1 MEQKDARILEESKQ
15 VSLKES
21 FEVGSGDLMKG
32 LKMMRNWLI
41 QCLTEE
47 PWKEPI
53 SGQLQV
59 G

>member
-1 MEQKDARILEESKQ
+1 MGHKDAWILEESKR

-21 FEVGSGDLMKG
+21 FEVGSGDLMKEV
-32 LKMMRNWLI
+32 KMMRNWFI

>member
-1 MEQKDARILEESKQ
+1 MEQKNARILEESKW

-21 FEVGSGDLMKG
+21 FEVGSDDLMKEV
-32 LKMMRNWLI
+32 KMVGNWLI